1 MPILV
6 PIAHAAGIEPNL
18 LILAFIMGSGLTN
31 MVTPTSGM
39 LLAYL
44 TVAGV
49 SYVDWLK
56 FVLLLFAVLKLAAG
70 VILWTCT

>member
-1 MPILV
+1 MFSWRRRAELT
-6 PIAHAAGIEPNL
+6 L

-49 SYVDWLK
+49 GYVDWLK

-70 VILWTCT
+70 VILWTCA

>member
-1 MPILV
+1 MFSWRRRAELT
-6 PIAHAAGIEPNL
+6 L
-18 LILAFIMGSGLTN
+18 LILAVIMGSGLTN

-49 SYVDWLK
+49 GYVDWLK

-70 VILWTCT
+70 VILWTCA